1 MIPVDADP
9 YPIHEANEQ
18 ELKEAISVR
27 IRVFVDI
34 QKFMLENEID
44 EYDKAA
50 LHLVVVDASQ
60 DSKVIGTLRVY
71 ESEGSLK
78 IGRVVIL
85 PEHQGKGLGKKLMM
99 TVEQHI
105 ARSPKFGQYTHVKL
119 GSQCDKRV
127 FYEKCG
133 YVANEVEVYYEKD
146 VPHIWMY
153 KRLISSN
160 S

>member
-1 MIPVDADP
+1 MIPADTDP

-34 QKFMLENEID
+34 QKFMLEEEID

-50 LHLVVVDASQ
+50 MHLVVVDASQ
-60 DSKVIGTLRVY
+60 DNKVIGTLRVY

-85 PEHQGKGLGKKLMM
+85 PEHQGKGLGKKLMLS
-99 TVEQHI
+99 VEQHL
-105 ARSPKFGQYTHVKL
+105 AMSPKFGQYTHVKL

-133 YVANEVEVYYEKD
+133 YVAKEDEVYYEQE

-153 KRLISSN
+153 KKIN
-160 S
+160 FFK